1 MGKRTKGEFTADTVD
16 ELEVLKET
24 TDSLI
29 EHMERVKAA
38 QTEGEKSHNRN
49 T

>member
-1 MGKRTKGEFTADTVD
+1 MVLKSGARRPVNHISST
-16 ELEVLKET
+16 LPLKET

-38 QTEGEKSHNRN
+38 QTEAEKLP
-49 T
+49 